1 MIMILNGQGIV
12 VLARKGTWT
21 LENLTKMSMEWGRG
35 PGECE
40 FL

>member
-12 VLARKGTWT
+12 VLARKSTWT
-21 LENLTKMSMEWGRG
+21 LEDLTKMSMERGRV
-35 PGECE
+35 PVECE